1 MSEIQPFSV
10 SDLEKMA
17 IAIAKSNLFGM
28 KTPEQALA
36 LMLLSQAEGLHPA
49 TAARDYHIIQG
60 RPALKA
66 DAILARFQAAGG
78 RVEWLE
84 YSDARVAARFSHP
97 AGGSVEID
105 WTLERAKT
113 AGLAGRD
120 SWRQYP
126 RQMLRARVISEGVR
140 TVYPAVLVGMY
151 TPEEVADMD
160 APVSPANAPQMAAP
174 VSQPLPPPPSDSVG
188 VTEAQ
193 VRKIGAIL
201 SNIGATDRTLSR
213 QFCEMLLGRELSSVK
228 DLSKAEASEL
238 IELLSAPSAGETWAD
253 FLASQEFPS

>member
-1 MSEIQPFSV
+1 MPEIQPFSV

-17 IAIAKSNLFGM
+17 IAIAKSNLFGI

-84 YSDARVAARFSHP
+84 YTDARVAARFSHP

-160 APVSPANAPQMAAP
+160 APVSPANAPQMA
-174 VSQPLPPPPSDSVG
+174 QPLPPPPSDSMG
-188 VTEAQ
+188 VTGITEAQ
-193 VRKIGAIL
+193 VRTIGAIL

-213 QFCEMLLGRELSSVK
+213 QFCGMLLGRELSSIK
-228 DLSKAEASEL
+228 ELSQAEASQL

-253 FLASQEFPS
+253 FLASQEFPPT